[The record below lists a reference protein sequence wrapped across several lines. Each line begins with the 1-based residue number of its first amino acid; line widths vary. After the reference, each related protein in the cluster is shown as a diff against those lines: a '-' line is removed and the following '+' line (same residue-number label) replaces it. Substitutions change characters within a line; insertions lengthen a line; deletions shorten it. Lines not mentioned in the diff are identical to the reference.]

1 MLPPRP
7 APSPSASPPRGMD
20 PGWGS
25 APVEFLTQFSSAKG
39 AHFREPKFS
48 AFPFAKKKNRIGLL
62 ALVHY
67 VICHVFRF
75 ALLVLA
81 FLVAVR
87 DGRDVTVVWCS
98 WDGCVSS
105 VSVRGGRGVG
115 CLRGKGGGASNG
127 KGTQRT
133 CRGWGRSEHIPTGL
147 SVRTSCKPGFG
158 CGLRPKWGADRF

>member
-62 ALVHY
+62 ALVYY

-98 WDGCVSS
+98 WDGVFMGWMCEFGECA
-105 VSVRGGRGVG
+105 RREGGRLPTGEGGRGLQREGYATHLQGMGEVG
-115 CLRGKGGGASNG
+115 THPHGAL
-127 KGTQRT
+127 
-133 CRGWGRSEHIPTGL
+133 C
-147 SVRTSCKPGFG
+147 
-158 CGLRPKWGADRF
+158 